1 MKKFVIYL
9 IGFIVICVIGIFAA
23 YFLAKKY
30 EPEVRDIILYELN
43 RNLDVEV
50 KVADINFSLLQRFP
64 YASLR
69 FSEVVIPQVRDGVQ
83 SDTLIYIKDLYL
95 QIGLFDF
102 LRQNYRVSEAE
113 INQGFFHMDLYA
125 DGTDNYHFWKAAEDT
140 ISKAELSLSNI
151 EIKSFAYR
159 LRSGDDLEIALYVEK
174 GEANGNFGSDVYDI
188 SSDSRIHI
196 NQVIASADTMF
207 KNQIIDGEIV
217 LHIDQIKKIYAFE
230 SDDISLGKEDF
241 QLLGNYD
248 LSQSP
253 GLWNVNLST
262 TNAKIENLA
271 EIMPTALRQATR
283 SYKARGRTDLVV
295 QMNTTPKGHFDV
307 DVVFDKTQGTFQHN
321 VALGT
326 AKIKTASGSLQV
338 RSNVT
343 SLYIDDL
350 IAGIGPGEVKARGKI
365 VDFGA
370 PAFDLNLS
378 GSMDLEELK
387 NFLNVPSVERM
398 EGKLRL
404 NGRLQGKLPRNR
416 KDETIT
422 LLKGIDFLGDIKLSD
437 GLFKIKNQGQT
448 FEKINGD
455 IDLRNNALIIN
466 NATALV
472 NGSSFEISGALEN
485 ALPYLSS
492 EGQKLHI
499 KAQFKSPSLDF
510 NDIWVSETTKADT
523 TYRFHLPD
531 DVSFD
536 LGVDIGK
543 INFRRFEAVGVTG
556 KAQYQNGLLT
566 LNPFTFKSASGVV
579 RANAS
584 VERLNATTY
593 LAKTRAHLENIAID
607 QLFYQFENFDQNVV
621 RSTHLEGRT
630 NAQITFSGT
639 FGQNLSFREE
649 TIQAQID
656 LMIIKGKLKKLESFQ
671 AIADYL
677 KESTVWRSL
686 VQVDA
691 FEKKLQMVV
700 FDTLQNSIRIENKM
714 VLIPAMKI
722 GSSAMTINLSGQHSF
737 NNDIDYSINFRLS
750 ELLRSGKK
758 QNDDFG
764 YIVEDQ
770 AGLRLFM
777 QMTGTTDNPIFSLD
791 KEAARDKRKREL
803 EKEKNVFKSI
813 LKEEFGLYKGD
824 TTLQGVPTTPA
835 KQGTRFSVEWDEF
848 NEDSVPKTQNKP
860 PRSIRKSKKTKDDDK
875 IYDDFDSDDDL

>member
-1 MKKFVIYL
+1 LKTFVKYL
-9 IGFIVICVIGIFAA
+9 IGFIVILVVGIFAA
-23 YFLAKKY
+23 YFLAKKF
-30 EPEVRDIILYELN
+30 EPEVKDIILYELN

-69 FSEVVIPQVRDGVQ
+69 LSEVVIPQVRNGVQ

-102 LRQNYRVSEAE
+102 IRRNYRVSEAE
-113 INQGFFHMDLYA
+113 INQGFFHMDTYA

-140 ISKAELSLSNI
+140 ISKAALSLSDI

-159 LRSGDDLEIALYVEK
+159 LRAGDDLEIAVYVEN
-174 GEANGNFGSDVYDI
+174 GEASGNFGAEVYDI
-188 SSDSRIHI
+188 RSDSRIHI
-196 NQVIASADTMF
+196 NQVISSGDTMF
-207 KNQIIDGEIV
+207 KNQLIDGEIA
-217 LHIDQIKKIYAFE
+217 LHIDQIKKIYAFD
-230 SDDISLGKEDF
+230 SNDISLGKEDF
-241 QLLGNYD
+241 KLLGNYN

-253 GLWNVNLST
+253 GLWDVNLST

-271 EIMPTALRQATR
+271 EIMPAALRKSTQ
-283 SYKARGRTDLVV
+283 SYKARGRTDLVL
-295 QMNTTPKGHFDV
+295 QMNTTPKGYFNV
-307 DVVFDKTQGTFQHN
+307 NVVFDNTQGTFQHN

-343 SLYIDDL
+343 SLYIDAL
-350 IAGIGPGEVKARGKI
+350 TAGIGPGELNARGKI

-370 PAFDLNLS
+370 PAFDLSLS

-387 NFLNVPSVERM
+387 NFLNVPSVERL

-404 NGRLQGKLPRNR
+404 QGSLQGKLPRNR
-416 KDETIT
+416 KDETIS
-422 LLKGIDFLGDIKLSD
+422 LLKGIDFLGEIKLKD
-437 GLFKIKNQGQT
+437 GLFKIKDQGQT

-466 NATALV
+466 NARAIV
-472 NGSSFEISGALEN
+472 NGSAFEIAGTIEN

-499 KAQFKSPSLDF
+499 RAQFKSASLDF
-510 NDIWVSETTKADT
+510 NDIWVSESSKADT
-523 TYRFHLPD
+523 TYRFQLPN

-536 LGVDIGK
+536 LGLDIGK
-543 INFRRFEAVGVTG
+543 INFRRFEALEVNG
-556 KAQYQNGLLT
+556 KAQYQNGFLT
-566 LNPFTFKSASGVV
+566 MNPFTFRAASGLV

-593 LAKTRAHLENIAID
+593 LAKTRATLENIAID
-607 QLFYQFENFDQNVV
+607 ELFYQFENFDQDVV

-656 LMIIKGKLKKLESFQ
+656 LMILKGKLKKLEAFQ

-691 FEKKLQMVV
+691 FEKKLQMVA
-700 FDTLQNSIRIENKM
+700 FDTLQNSIRIGNKM
-714 VLIPAMKI
+714 IFIPAMKI

-737 NNDIDYSINFRLS
+737 NNDIDYSLNFRLS
-750 ELLRSGKK
+750 ELLRSSKT

-770 AGLRLFM
+770 TGLRLFM
-777 QMTGTTDNPIFSLD
+777 QMTGTTDNPVFSLD

-813 LKEEFGLYKGD
+813 LKEEFGLFKSD

-848 NEDSVPKTQNKP
+848 NQDSVPANKP
-860 PRSIRKSKKTKDDDK
+860 KSTQRKSKKSKTDEK
-875 IYDDFDSDDDL
+875 IYDDLDSDDDL